1 MSSLITRKCVN
12 PRRVVKPLR
21 FRRVSFMEEFHTYY
35 DILNDVRVVFLE
47 NLDDLRSTLSSFYEE
62 IFFT

>member
-1 MSSLITRKCVN
+1 
-12 PRRVVKPLR
+12 
-21 FRRVSFMEEFHTYY
+21 MEEFHTYY